1 MASVMSAYDAG
12 GGRVEVL
19 PALLA
24 RACVEV
30 LPVTGAGVSFT
41 DELRIPL
48 GASDDMA
55 VRAERL
61 QTTLGEGPCLTA
73 TATSSALRATGTLM
87 SDRWPIFYQELLR
100 QTPYRTIASIPLHS
114 KQRERFGA
122 LDLYSDDEDGL
133 SDLVLAQVT
142 THVADPIAAILFDSP
157 TTSYQQHQDM
167 PSWLASDAVTDRM
180 TVWIAIGMLMEEGV
194 MTNGAALAT
203 LRAYAFTHDS
213 TLDELAARLVDQDL
227 AVLVVLGP

>member
-1 MASVMSAYDAG
+1 MASVMRAYDAG
-12 GGRVEVL
+12 GGRAEIL
-19 PALLA
+19 PELLA

-48 GASDDMA
+48 GASDEMA

-73 TATSSALRATGTLM
+73 TATSKALRANKAVM
-87 SDRWPIFYQELLR
+87 SARWPIFHQELLR
-100 QTPYRTIASIPLHS
+100 QTPYRTIASIPLQS
-114 KQRERFGA
+114 KQHERFGA

-133 SDLVLAQVT
+133 GQLVLDQVIE
-142 THVADPIAAILFDSP
+142 HVADPIAAILFDSP
-157 TTSYQQHQDM
+157 ATSYQHSQDL

-194 MTNGAALAT
+194 LTNSESLAT
-203 LRAYAFTHDS
+203 LRAYAFAHDI
-213 TLDELAARLVDQDL
+213 TLDELAAKLVDHGLDAA
-227 AVLVVLGP
+227 AVLNL